1 MKNNKRLCRPLALA
15 LLLALGVGCSTTQT
29 ERSQRAVSDLQQLH
43 KLLAAGDEQVS
54 TLNKSLA
61 AVAKAKPDDL
71 RGTFAAFEKELQRT
85 QKLAAKVSD
94 QIEDVKD
101 NAEAYLDTWKK
112 QAKKLGNADL
122 KTMSLERQQ
131 LVQQDF
137 GRMMAAVN
145 AMSTTGKA
153 YGADLKDLQTFLG
166 NDMTRAGSA
175 LAKPFLTK
183 VQASSEPFLKSL
195 RAAQVEVDQLAT
207 VLQPK

>member
-1 MKNNKRLCRPLALA
+1 MKNNKLLSHPVALA
-15 LLLALGVGCSTTQT
+15 LLLALGAGCSTTQS

-54 TLNKSLA
+54 TLNKALTT
-61 AVAKAKPDDL
+61 VAQAQPDAL
-71 RGTFAAFEKELQRT
+71 RPAFATFEKELQRT

-94 QIEDVKD
+94 QIEDLKD
-101 NAEAYLDTWKK
+101 HAEAYLATWKK
-112 QAKKLGNADL
+112 QATQLGNADL

-137 GRMMAAVN
+137 GRVMAAVN
-145 AMSTTGKA
+145 TMSTAGKT
-153 YGADLKDLQTFLG
+153 YGADLKDLRTFLG
-166 NDMTRAGSA
+166 NDMTRTGSE

-183 VQASSEPFLKSL
+183 VQASSGPFLQSL
-195 RAAQVEVDQLAT
+195 RAAQVEVDKLAT